1 MPVPGPWPAR
11 AERLLTQSDSEHL
24 PISVPAA
31 EGAARAGCGHG
42 VRASRSHARLG
53 LGGYDRD
60 RGLPLSIGSTIAF
73 GLCPADRRFRRHS
86 ADSDFLPFVGGAA
99 GPQSGSESLRLVKL
113 DHYSKA
119 YSAIPDTVYRSYR
132 KAELICQ
139 LNPVIQSS
147 GSLQALAN

>member
-1 MPVPGPWPAR
+1 M
-11 AERLLTQSDSEHL
+11 
-24 PISVPAA
+24 
-31 EGAARAGCGHG
+31 ARAGPIEKFYNGTN
-42 VRASRSHARLG
+42 
-53 LGGYDRD
+53 RD
-60 RGLPLSIGSTIAF
+60 AVS
-73 GLCPADRRFRRHS
+73 PADRRFRRHS